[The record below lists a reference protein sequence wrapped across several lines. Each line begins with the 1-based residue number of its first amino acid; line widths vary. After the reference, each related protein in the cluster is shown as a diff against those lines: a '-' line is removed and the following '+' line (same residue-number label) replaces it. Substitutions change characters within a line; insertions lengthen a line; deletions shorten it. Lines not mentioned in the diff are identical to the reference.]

1 MNIIHRGLVSIR
13 SKENCLKSFKLSF
26 KKNYGVETDIHFT
39 KDNQI
44 ICYHDYTLN
53 RLFNINKSIKNLT
66 FDNIKKIT
74 KSEISVPSLKELL
87 NLSKKKNMVFVEIK
101 PLLSKKAINIL
112 INETKKFK
120 NCILI
125 SFKHENLF
133 RIRKINKKIKIGLSF
148 SKESK
153 VSEIIKISSNKVFDY
168 LILDKFFIGKK
179 TIENLKK
186 IKFFY
191 TIKKKSEFV
200 KYNKKYNL
208 IIEKL

>member
-1 MNIIHRGLVSIR
+1 MNIIHRGLVSIG

-125 SFKHENLF
+125 SFKHKNLF
-133 RIRKINKKIKIGLSF
+133 KIRKINKKIKIGLSF

>member
-1 MNIIHRGLVSIR
+1 MNIIHRGLVSIG
-13 SKENCLKSFKLSF
+13 SKENSLKSFKLSF

-39 KDNQI
+39 KDNKI

-74 KSEISVPSLKELL
+74 KSEISVPLLNELL
-87 NLSKKKNMVFVEIK
+87 TLSKKKNMVLVEIK
-101 PLLSKKAINIL
+101 PLLSNKAINIL

-125 SFKHENLF
+125 SFKHKNLF

-148 SKESK
+148 SKKSK

-179 TIENLKK
+179 SIENLKK

-200 KYNKKYNL
+200 KYNRKYNL

>member
-1 MNIIHRGLVSIR
+1 MNIIHRGLVSIG
-13 SKENCLKSFKLSF
+13 SKENSLKSFELSF

-74 KSEISVPSLKELL
+74 KSKISVPSLKELL

-125 SFKHENLF
+125 SFKHKNLF

-148 SKESK
+148 SKASK

-179 TIENLKK
+179 SIENLKK

-191 TIKKKSEFV
+191 TIKKKSEFI
-200 KYNKKYNL
+200 KYNRKYNL

>member
-1 MNIIHRGLVSIR
+1 MNIIHRGLVSIG
-13 SKENCLKSFKLSF
+13 SKENSLKSFELSF

-66 FDNIKKIT
+66 FDSIKKIT
-74 KSEISVPSLKELL
+74 KSEISVPLLKELL
-87 NLSKKKNMVFVEIK
+87 NLSKKKNIVFVEIK

-125 SFKHENLF
+125 SFKHKNLF
-133 RIRKINKKIKIGLSF
+133 RIRKINKKTKIGLSF
-148 SKESK
+148 SKASK

-179 TIENLKK
+179 SIENLKK

-191 TIKKKSEFV
+191 TIKKKSEFI
-200 KYNKKYNL
+200 KYNRKYNL

>member
-1 MNIIHRGLVSIR
+1 MNIIHRGLVSIG
-13 SKENCLKSFKLSF
+13 SKENSLKSFELSF

-66 FDNIKKIT
+66 FESIKKIT
-74 KSEISVPSLKELL
+74 KSEISVPLLKELL
-87 NLSKKKNMVFVEIK
+87 NLSKKKNIVFVEIK

-125 SFKHENLF
+125 SFKHKNLF

-148 SKESK
+148 SKASK

-179 TIENLKK
+179 SIENLKK

-191 TIKKKSEFV
+191 TIKKKSEFI
-200 KYNKKYNL
+200 KYNRKYNL

>member
-1 MNIIHRGLVSIR
+1 MNIIHRGLVSIG
-13 SKENCLKSFKLSF
+13 SKENSLKSFKLSF

-112 INETKKFK
+112 INETKEFK

-125 SFKHENLF
+125 SFKHKNLF

-179 TIENLKK
+179 SIENLKK

-191 TIKKKSEFV
+191 TIKKKSEFI
-200 KYNKKYNL
+200 KYNRKYNL

>member
-1 MNIIHRGLVSIR
+1 MNIIHRGLVSIG
-13 SKENCLKSFKLSF
+13 SKENSLKSFKLSF

-74 KSEISVPSLKELL
+74 KSKISVPSLKELL

-112 INETKKFK
+112 INETKEFK

-125 SFKHENLF
+125 SFKHKNLF

-179 TIENLKK
+179 SIENLKK

-191 TIKKKSEFV
+191 TIKKKSEFI
-200 KYNKKYNL
+200 KYNRKYNL

>member
-1 MNIIHRGLVSIR
+1 MNIIHRGLVSIG
-13 SKENCLKSFKLSF
+13 SKENSLKSFELSF

-66 FDNIKKIT
+66 FDSIKKIT
-74 KSEISVPSLKELL
+74 KSEISVPLLKELL
-87 NLSKKKNMVFVEIK
+87 NLSKKKNIVFVEIK

-125 SFKHENLF
+125 SFKHKNLF

-148 SKESK
+148 SKASK

-179 TIENLKK
+179 SIENLKK

-200 KYNKKYNL
+200 KYNRKYNL

>member
-1 MNIIHRGLVSIR
+1 MNIIHRGLVSIG
-13 SKENCLKSFKLSF
+13 SKENSLKSFELSF

-66 FDNIKKIT
+66 FDSIKKIT
-74 KSEISVPSLKELL
+74 KSEISVPLLKELL
-87 NLSKKKNMVFVEIK
+87 NLSKKKNIVFVEIK

-125 SFKHENLF
+125 SFKHKNLF

-148 SKESK
+148 SKASK

-179 TIENLKK
+179 SIENLKK

-191 TIKKKSEFV
+191 TIKKKSEFI
-200 KYNKKYNL
+200 KYNRKYNL

>member
-1 MNIIHRGLVSIR
+1 MNIIHRGLVSIG
-13 SKENCLKSFKLSF
+13 SKENSLKSFELSF

-74 KSEISVPSLKELL
+74 KSKISVPSLKELL
-87 NLSKKKNMVFVEIK
+87 NLSKKKNIVFVEIK

-125 SFKHENLF
+125 SFKHKNLF

-148 SKESK
+148 SKASK

-179 TIENLKK
+179 SIENLKK

-191 TIKKKSEFV
+191 TIKKKSEFI
-200 KYNKKYNL
+200 KYNRKYNL

>member
-1 MNIIHRGLVSIR
+1 MNIIHRGLVSIG
-13 SKENCLKSFKLSF
+13 SKENSLKSFKLSF

-66 FDNIKKIT
+66 FDSIKKIT
-74 KSEISVPSLKELL
+74 KSEISVPLLKELL
-87 NLSKKKNMVFVEIK
+87 NLSKKKNIVFVEIK

-125 SFKHENLF
+125 SFKHKNLF
-133 RIRKINKKIKIGLSF
+133 RIKKINKKIKIGLSF
-148 SKESK
+148 SKASK

-179 TIENLKK
+179 SIENLKK

-191 TIKKKSEFV
+191 TIKKKSEFI
-200 KYNKKYNL
+200 KYNRKYNL

>member
-125 SFKHENLF
+125 SFKHKNLF

-179 TIENLKK
+179 SIENLKK

-191 TIKKKSEFV
+191 TIKKKSEFI
-200 KYNKKYNL
+200 KYNRKYNL
-208 IIEKL
+208 IFEKL

>member
-1 MNIIHRGLVSIR
+1 MNIIHRGLVSIG

-74 KSEISVPSLKELL
+74 KSEISVPLLKELL
-87 NLSKKKNMVFVEIK
+87 NLSKKRNKVFVEIK

-112 INETKKFK
+112 INETKEFK

-125 SFKHENLF
+125 SFKHKNLF

-148 SKESK
+148 SKKSK
-153 VSEIIKISSNKVFDY
+153 ISEIIKISSNKVFDY

-179 TIENLKK
+179 SIENLKK

-200 KYNKKYNL
+200 KYNRKYNL

>member
-1 MNIIHRGLVSIR
+1 MNIIHRGLVSIG
-13 SKENCLKSFKLSF
+13 SKENSLKSFKLSF

-112 INETKKFK
+112 INETKEFK

-125 SFKHENLF
+125 SFKHKNLF

-179 TIENLKK
+179 SIENLKK

-200 KYNKKYNL
+200 KYNRKYNL

>member
-1 MNIIHRGLVSIR
+1 MNIIHRGLVSIG
-13 SKENCLKSFKLSF
+13 SKENSLKSFKLSF

-74 KSEISVPSLKELL
+74 KSEISVPLLKELL

-125 SFKHENLF
+125 SFKHINLF

-186 IKFFY
+186 IKLFY

>member
-1 MNIIHRGLVSIR
+1 MNIIHRGLVSIG
-13 SKENCLKSFKLSF
+13 SKENSLKSFKLSF

-66 FDNIKKIT
+66 FDSIKKIT
-74 KSEISVPSLKELL
+74 KSEISVPLLKELL
-87 NLSKKKNMVFVEIK
+87 NLSKKKNIVFVEIK

-125 SFKHENLF
+125 SFKHKNLF

-148 SKESK
+148 SKASK

-179 TIENLKK
+179 SIENLKK

-191 TIKKKSEFV
+191 TIKKKSEFI
-200 KYNKKYNL
+200 KYNRKYNL

>member
-125 SFKHENLF
+125 SFKHKNLF
-133 RIRKINKKIKIGLSF
+133 KIRKINKKIKIGLSF